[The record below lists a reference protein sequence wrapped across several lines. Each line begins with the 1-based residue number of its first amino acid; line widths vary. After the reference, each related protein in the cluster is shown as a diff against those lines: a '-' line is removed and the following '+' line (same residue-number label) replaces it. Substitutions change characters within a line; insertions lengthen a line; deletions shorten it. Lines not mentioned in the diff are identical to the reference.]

1 MGTATAT
8 ARRPAPRSKYILFAL
23 IAVAFFYVMWIDE
36 RFFLDSSDPSWEHYG
51 PLKVWLFP
59 HALAAACALLLG
71 PFQFSDRLRA
81 RYTKMHRVLGRI
93 YTAGVFIGAPIGIYI
108 QYLDERTGDSRS
120 FTIATAVFAALWMF
134 TTGMGLSLI
143 LRHRTKEHRA
153 WMTRSFA
160 CALIFIEVR
169 TIDGLTGWGP
179 EHAETTVWVCVAAA
193 IPIADLI
200 LHLQEHAPRLRPV
213 RL

>member
-1 MGTATAT
+1 MATAT
-8 ARRPAPRSKYILFAL
+8 AMARRPASRSKYALFAL

-36 RFFLDSSDPSWEHYG
+36 RFFLDSSDPRWEHYG
-51 PLKVWLFP
+51 PLKLWLFP

-71 PFQFSDRLRA
+71 PLQFSDRLRA

-93 YTAGVFIGAPIGIYI
+93 YTAGVFLGAPIGIYV

-120 FTIATAVFAALWMF
+120 FTIAAAVFAIIWIF
-134 TTGMGLSLI
+134 TTAMGLSLI
-143 LRHRTKEHRA
+143 LRRRTKEHRI

-169 TIDGLTGWGP
+169 AIDGLTGWG
-179 EHAETTVWVCVAAA
+179 EHHAETIVWVCVAAA

-200 LHLQEHAPRLRPV
+200 LQIQERPLRIL
-213 RL
+213 R

>member
-1 MGTATAT
+1 MGTATAM
-8 ARRPAPRSKYILFAL
+8 ARRPASRSKYILFAL

-36 RFFLDSSDPSWEHYG
+36 RFFLDSSDPRWEHYS
-51 PLKVWLFP
+51 PLRVWLFP

-120 FTIATAVFAALWMF
+120 FSIAAAVFAVSWIF

-143 LRHRTKEHRA
+143 LRHRTREHRA

-160 CALIFIEVR
+160 VALIFIEVR
-169 TIDGLTGWGP
+169 T
-179 EHAETTVWVCVAAA
+179 
-193 IPIADLI
+193 
-200 LHLQEHAPRLRPV
+200 
-213 RL
+213 